1 VAPSPYTALLE
12 GETGTGKGLLARLI
26 HDLSGRHDKPLVTVN
41 CAAIPDGLIESEL
54 FGHVKGAFTG
64 ADRSKTGLILAAKG
78 GTLFL
83 DEVGKMPLPMQ
94 AKLLQFLDDH
104 QVRPVGGTDAVD
116 VDVRVICASKRDLES
131 MVQGEEFLE
140 DLYYRLLDFPIE
152 VPPLRDRGADVGL
165 LAGVF
170 VERASRRLERTP
182 PRMTRSVSAL
192 LRGHSWPGNVRE
204 LEKVMTRA
212 VLMASDD
219 DRIRDRHLPDSILRG
234 AAPNPVQVSDDA
246 GPRPLKEQIAELE
259 RQVVYS
265 TLQLTG
271 WNRSA
276 AARKL
281 RVSYP
286 TLLQKIRIYNLKES

>member
-1 VAPSPYTALLE
+1 
-12 GETGTGKGLLARLI
+12 LLA
-26 HDLSGRHDKPLVTVN
+26 
-41 CAAIPDGLIESEL
+41 E
-54 FGHVKGAFTG
+54 
-64 ADRSKTGLILAAKG
+64 
-78 GTLFL
+78 
-83 DEVGKMPLPMQ
+83 
-94 AKLLQFLDDH
+94 
-104 QVRPVGGTDAVD
+104 
-116 VDVRVICASKRDLES
+116 
-131 MVQGEEFLE
+131 
-140 DLYYRLLDFPIE
+140 
-152 VPPLRDRGADVGL
+152 
-165 LAGVF
+165 VF
-170 VERASRRLERTP
+170 VERASRRLERKP
-182 PRMTRSVSAL
+182 PRMSRSVSAL
-192 LRGHSWPGNVRE
+192 LRGYPWPGNVRE

-219 DRIRDRHLPDSILRG
+219 ERIRDRHLPESILRG
-234 AAPNPVQVSDDA
+234 AAPTVVQASDDV